1 MLTVPEP
8 ADTVA
13 PAVHAYPVTG
23 KRGRPVKLRY
33 RVRDDQGETTEQ
45 VSVYR
50 GRSVV
55 VTLGRNLRPT
65 EDSVVYWFPWKAPK
79 RKLAG
84 RFCVRAADGAGN
96 VSTSCASLKIR

>member
-1 MLTVPEP
+1 LPLPTPV
-8 ADTVA
+8 DTVA
-13 PAVHAYPVTG
+13 PVVHAYPVTS

-33 RVRDDQGETTEQ
+33 RVRDNHGETTEQ

-50 GRSVV
+50 GRLVV
-55 VTLGRNLRPT
+55 GKLGRNLRPT

-96 VSTSCASLKIR
+96 FSTSCASLKIR